1 MALVVPPNSG
11 ESPMNKMLL
20 KVSLAAF
27 LVLGAT
33 NVAPSQT
40 APTPGPTNPTQPNPQ
55 AQPGATIVINP
66 TEQEC
71 SKGWSPDLKWTKEQ
85 FEDFCGKLKAA
96 K

>member
-1 MALVVPPNSG
+1 MLKMFHATGLALG
-11 ESPMNKMLL
+11 
-20 KVSLAAF
+20 F
-27 LVLGAT
+27 LVGT
-33 NVAPSQT
+33 TVVASAQT
-40 APTPGPTNPTQPNPQ
+40 APAPGPTNPTQPNPQ

-71 SKGWSPDLKWTKEQ
+71 IKGWSPDLKWTKEQ